1 MLNHIKK
8 ITLAENGFRGL
19 KIDHLV
25 EEQKDGFPFLTPTKS
40 EPKYPIHL
48 GLENKF
54 KELRQH
60 LLNVCEI
67 CQNPRDEDEFTYA
80 INDTEITSLEMS
92 ADSFIIGGER
102 KIGDKKIKLKTYEVE
117 EPDYHLFK
125 DVMAIIKDIREE
137 TREYVA
143 GNRQLSTDELM
154 ERITTNLFRKGKKG
168 EEEVK
173 EMEGM
178 SKEEKMAYCE
188 KYLMDN
194 GVIDIIKQE
203 DVELPDD
210 TQVIQ
215 LNKTA

>member
-8 ITLAENGFRGL
+8 ITLSENGFKGL

-54 KELRQH
+54 KELRKH
-60 LLNVCEI
+60 LLNVCQI

-80 INDTEITSLEMS
+80 TNDTEVTSIEMAS
-92 ADSFIIGGER
+92 DWFIIGGEFR
-102 KIGDKKIKLKTYEVE
+102 IGDKKIKLKTYEVE
-117 EPDYHLFK
+117 EPDYHEFK
-125 DVMAIIKDIREE
+125 QVMDIIKEIKAE

-143 GNRQLSTDELM
+143 GNRQLSTDELT
-154 ERITTNLFRKGKKG
+154 ERIMTNLVRKGKKDDLA
-168 EEEVK
+168 EL
-173 EMEGM
+173 EGM

-203 DVELPDD
+203 DVDLPDD
-210 TQVIQ
+210 TQIIQ